1 VRLDEL
7 TDMANTT
14 HNVAGP
20 VAKVSTYGGSA
31 GAVLFGLTANDIAAY
46 SGVAIGLMGIG
57 ITLFYKRREDR
68 RSAQRHA
75 AEMARLKRETDHH
88 V

>member
-1 VRLDEL
+1 MRLAEL

-14 HNVAGP
+14 HNVAST

-31 GAVLFGLTANDIAAY
+31 GAVLFGLTANDIAAFA
-46 SGVAIGLMGIG
+46 GVGIGLTGIA
-57 ITLFYKRREDR
+57 ITLFYKHREDR
-68 RSAQRHA
+68 RAAQRHA
-75 AEMARLKRETDHH
+75 AEMARLKWETDHH